1 MRPHHSLPVQDLLS
15 TLPSLF
21 DDRALTCDVST
32 EGIVIPRIWRY
43 PCPVKDALRLGDEP
57 LTLAA
62 ISEVARDGR
71 KVEIGTAALAAMNA
85 ARRVVDSVV
94 AGGDASPAVYGVNTG
109 FGALAEVR
117 ISAAQVVQLQ
127 QNLVRSHAAGVGS
140 PLPREAVRA
149 MMLLRA
155 AVLSTGRSGARA
167 LCCTRIC
174 ELLNAGVHPIIPA
187 RGSVG
192 ASGDLAPLAHLAL
205 GMIGEG
211 DAEYGGETLPAAEAL
226 RRANIEPLVLE
237 AKEGLTLL
245 NGTQHMTAVG
255 GLALHDAELTCIVA
269 DIAGALSLE
278 ALKGTVRA
286 FDERVIAARPHPGQI
301 EVGAFLRR
309 VLAGSEIAE
318 SHKDCGKVQDPYS
331 LRCIP
336 QVHGATRDVLAFA
349 KTVVEREAA
358 SSTDNPLVFLDGP
371 DGDEMISGG
380 NFHGQPVALALD
392 AAGIAIAE
400 LANISERRVEQLV
413 NPHLSSGLPPFLAPD
428 SGLNSGFMIAQVAA
442 ASLVSEN
449 KILAHPASVD
459 SIPSS
464 AGREDH
470 VSMGATAALKLSM
483 IHDHVRTVLAIEL
496 LCAAQGL
503 DLRRPLR
510 TTKPLEAVH
519 AIIRAK
525 VPAMMVDRP
534 IAPDIV
540 AVRALIDDGS
550 LAAAVR

>member
-1 MRPHHSLPVQDLLS
+1 V
-15 TLPSLF
+15 T
-21 DDRALTCDVST
+21 RA
-32 EGIVIPRIWRY
+32 PF
-43 PCPVKDALRLGDEP
+43 RLGDEA
-57 LTLAA
+57 LTLEVLA
-62 ISEVARDGR
+62 EVARDGR
-71 KVEIGTAALAAMNA
+71 AVEIGEHARAAMTRSRA
-85 ARRVVDSVV
+85 VVDAVV
-94 AGGDASPAVYGVNTG
+94 AGGDAAPAVYGVNTG

-127 QNLVRSHAAGVGS
+127 QNLVRSHSSGVGA
-140 PLPREAVRA
+140 PLQRDAVRG

-155 AVLSTGRSGARA
+155 AVLATGRSGARA
-167 LCCTRIC
+167 ICCERLC
-174 ELLNAGVHPIIPA
+174 ELLAAGVHPVIPA

-205 GMIGEG
+205 GMMGEG
-211 DAEYGGETLPAAEAL
+211 EAEYRGEVLPAAEAL
-226 RRANIEPLVLE
+226 RRAELAPLQLE

-255 GLALHDAELTCIVA
+255 GLAVVDADATCRVA
-269 DIAGALSLE
+269 DIAGAMSLE

-286 FDERVIAARPHPGQI
+286 FDPRIVAARPHPGQI
-301 EVGAFLRR
+301 AVGQLLREL
-309 VLAGSEIAE
+309 LAGSEIAE

-331 LRCIP
+331 LRCMP

-349 KTVVEREAA
+349 RTVLEREAS
-358 SSTDNPLVFLDGP
+358 SSTDNPLVVD
-371 DGDEMISGG
+371 DELISGG

-392 AAGIAIAE
+392 AAAIAIAE

-442 ASLVSEN
+442 AALVSEN
-449 KILAHPASVD
+449 KVLAHPASVD

-470 VSMGATAALKLSM
+470 VSMGATAALKLSA
-483 IHDHVRTVLAIEL
+483 IHDQVRTVLAIEL
-496 LCAAQGL
+496 LCAAQGI
-503 DLRRPLR
+503 DLRRPLT

-519 AIIRAK
+519 AAIRAK
-525 VPAMMVDRP
+525 IPAMMTDRP
-534 IAPDIV
+534 LAPDI
-540 AVRALIDDGS
+540 AAMRALIDDGT
-550 LAAAVR
+550 LVTAARAGGASP